1 MNRRLVGSWHMR
13 EVMVER
19 GVSVQDLL
27 RALPEYDIRISQSQV
42 YREISG
48 KQKTFS
54 MKFIAVFCDIVGC
67 SMNDIFTVGFLEAVP
82 TPVSPAGADLPRIG
96 NVEREYRGSDYPPL
110 RPLL

>member
-1 MNRRLVGSWHMR
+1 MHRRTVGSWHMR
-13 EVMVER
+13 EVMRER

-27 RALPEYDIRISQSQV
+27 RALPEYDIRMSQSQV

-54 MKFIAVFCDIVGC
+54 MQFAAVFCDIVDC
-67 SMNDIFTVGFLEAVP
+67 SMNDIITVGFLEAVP
-82 TPVSPAGADLPRIG
+82 TPKSPTGADLPRIG
-96 NVEREYRGSDYPPL
+96 TVEHEYRSSAFPPL